1 MPDLVVVERTVSNLH
16 VATLAAKLEYEVEFN
31 LTIVDN
37 SCDEEWRR
45 RIKSWV
51 DRMVVNFPELNLR
64 LLCLSENVGYGRGN
78 NVVIEKSQSKYHLV
92 INPDLFSEPDSLCKA
107 LAFME
112 LNSDVG
118 LLSPSVYSEDGVQQ
132 FLCKNNP
139 TLLIMFLR
147 GFVDQLG
154 IFPFRSVVER
164 YELKDMN
171 YDEVIDGLQYP
182 SGCFMF
188 FRTEYLQKI
197 KGFDP
202 DYFLHYEDADIGRR
216 MLQIARVV
224 YVPSVKVV
232 HMWARD
238 THLSWKIRMITVR
251 SGLIYWR
258 KWGGIFKSMD
268 SCNYPPQNLVSECK
282 VKGESSQRILL
293 TGATGFVGKALHTEL
308 ISQGHTICAA
318 TRADKYKRNN
328 VVGVGVVDDTTDWS
342 KALRDVN
349 TVIHL
354 AARVHVMKDSAPDSL
369 AAYRQVN
376 VAGTLNL
383 ARQATQA
390 GVKRFIFISS
400 SKVNG
405 DYSEIGQPFTEEC
418 VANPQDAYGQSKLEA
433 EQDLLL
439 LAKQTAMEVVI
450 IRPPLVYGNG
460 VKANFYSLLRIV
472 RLGIPLP
479 LGAIHNKR
487 SFVYIGNLVS
497 FILRCLDHPSAVG
510 QVFMV
515 SDGLDL
521 STTEL
526 IKKCAVALGVKSMLW
541 PAPQRLIE
549 NLALI
554 LGKDDEAQRLCGS
567 LQVDISKARALL
579 GWTPP
584 FSVED
589 GLKATALGLKGD

>member
-1 MPDLVVVERTVSNLH
+1 MPDLVVVERTISNLH
-16 VATLAAKLEYEVEFN
+16 VATLATKLEYEFEFN

-37 SCDEEWRR
+37 SCDEEWRK

-51 DRMVVNFPELNLR
+51 DRMAVNFPELNLR
-64 LLCLSENVGYGRGN
+64 LLCSLENVGYGRGN
-78 NVVIEKSQSKYHLV
+78 NVVIQKSQSKYHLV
-92 INPDLFSEPDSLCKA
+92 INPDLFVKPDSLCKA

-118 LLSPSVYSEDGVQQ
+118 LLSPSVYGEDGVRQ
-132 FLCKNNP
+132 FLCKQNP
-139 TLLIMFLR
+139 TVFIMFLR
-147 GFVDQLG
+147 SFAPRW
-154 IFPFRSVVER
+154 IISAFRSAVER
-164 YELKDMN
+164 FELQDMN

-197 KGFDP
+197 QGFDP

-238 THLSWKIRMITVR
+238 THRSWKMRLVTVR
-251 SGLIYWR
+251 SGFIYWR

-282 VKGESSQRILL
+282 VKRESSQRILL

-308 ISQGHTICAA
+308 INQGHNVCVAIRTD
-318 TRADKYKRNN
+318 RYKRNN
-328 VVGVGVVDDTTDWS
+328 VVGVGDVDGTTDWS

-354 AARVHVMKDSAPDSL
+354 AARVHVMTDANCDSL
-369 AAYRQVN
+369 TAFRQVN

-400 SKVNG
+400 VKVNG
-405 DYSEIGQPFTEEC
+405 QYTEIGRPFTEEN
-418 VANPQDAYGQSKLEA
+418 VANPQDAYGQSKFEA
-433 EQDLLL
+433 EQGLLL
-439 LAKQTAMEVVI
+439 LAKQAAMEIVI

-460 VKANFYSLLRIV
+460 VKANFASMLRVV

-487 SFVYIGNLVS
+487 SFVYVGNLVS
-497 FILRCLDHPSAVG
+497 LILRCLDHPSAVN
-510 QVFMV
+510 QVFLV

-521 STTEL
+521 PTTEL
-526 IKKCAVALGVKSMLW
+526 LNECAIALGVKSRLW
-541 PAPQRLIE
+541 NLPQRLIE
-549 NLALI
+549 NLASMV
-554 LGKDDEAQRLCGS
+554 GKGDVAQRLCEN
-567 LQVDISKARALL
+567 LQVDISKAKALL

-584 FSVED
+584 FSVAD
-589 GLKATALGLKGD
+589 GLKATALGLKSD